1 MVAVSIFIQF
11 REEFNLQNAM
21 FSVKH
26 HELSVE
32 NVRPKCESIESP

>member
-26 HELSVE
+26 HELSDQ
-32 NVRPKCESIESP
+32 NAVRETTAR